1 MTDPASLINEVR
13 RAIDEADAILLKAL
27 AARFRAV
34 RHMRTVK
41 HAAHL
46 ETEDRER
53 ENILKDLWRKQ
64 AEELDIPVELALLI
78 LDCVLV
84 ESKKI
89 QNPESV

>member
-1 MTDPASLINEVR
+1 MTDPTTIIGEVR
-13 RAIDEADAILLKAL
+13 HAIDEADAILLKAL

-41 HAAHL
+41 NAAHL
-46 ETEDRER
+46 ETEDRSR
-53 ENILKDLWRKQ
+53 EQVLKDVWRKK
-64 AEELDIPVELALLI
+64 AVELDIPVELALLI

-89 QNPESV
+89 QHPDSV